1 MIIVKRLIKMDLT
14 NILNALRYDVNKIKN
29 SKHDMIDYY
38 KQIEYCDLESD
49 YKEIISNLINE
60 LEQDNKTSDILQ
72 TYINKLEKYH
82 E

>member
-1 MIIVKRLIKMDLT
+1 MDLT

-29 SKHDMIDYY
+29 SKQDMIDYY

-49 YKEIISNLINE
+49 YKEIINNLINE

-72 TYINKLEKYH
+72 TYINKLENIMNNQ
-82 E
+82 